1 VHWELRGENSLT
13 PLGGGGITARPS
25 RHRLSRTIS
34 ASQEMKFLRN
44 ETFAATIF
52 CALCV
57 IAVAS
62 RAAEKNQDRVRSIV
76 DNAIRALMVKDHIP
90 GMAVGIAI
98 AGTPRVFNYG
108 LASREPRKPVTDDT
122 LFELGSVS
130 KTFTATLASWA
141 EINNQLSLS
150 EKVGKYFPS
159 LQNSPFGNVSLLNLG
174 THTPGGLPLQ
184 VPEEVRN
191 EDQLLRYFKDW
202 RPAYAPGT
210 YRTYNNPGIG
220 TLGVITAKS
229 MGQDFTALIEQRLL
243 PALGMTS
250 SFINVPAS
258 RMADYAQG
266 YTQEGKA
273 VRMSV
278 GVLSSEA
285 YGIKSTAVDMIR
297 YVQASMNLLKV
308 DGELQRAIEN
318 THKGYFKAGVMTQDL
333 IWEQY
338 PYPVELNTLQEG
350 NSPEMI
356 FDPSPVTAIRPP
368 QTPQD
373 NVWINKTGSTNG
385 FGAYVAFVPAK
396 RLGIVI
402 LANTSFPI
410 EDRVTVAYTLLRSL
424 ADIR

>member
-1 VHWELRGENSLT
+1 
-13 PLGGGGITARPS
+13 
-25 RHRLSRTIS
+25 
-34 ASQEMKFLRN
+34 MKFLRKM
-44 ETFAATIF
+44 TCAATIF
-52 CALCV
+52 CILCV
-57 IAVAS
+57 VSVAS
-62 RAAEKNQDRVRSIV
+62 RAADKNQDRMRNIV
-76 DNAIRALMVKDHIP
+76 DSATRAVMVKDNIP
-90 GMAVGIAI
+90 GMAVGITI
-98 AGTPRVFNYG
+98 ADNTRVFNYG

-150 EKVGKYFPS
+150 EKVGKYLPS

-184 VPEEVRN
+184 VPDGIRS
-191 EDQLLRYFKDW
+191 EDQLLQYFKDW

-220 TLGVITAKS
+220 TLGVITAES
-229 MGQDFTALIEQRLL
+229 MGQDFTVLMEQRLL

-250 SFINVPAS
+250 TFINVPAS

-266 YTQEGKA
+266 YTEEDKA
-273 VRMSV
+273 VRMSA

-285 YGIKSTAVDMIR
+285 YGIKSTAADMIR
-297 YVQASMNLLKV
+297 YVQANMNLVKV
-308 DGELQRAIEN
+308 EGKLQRAIAN

-338 PYPVELNTLQEG
+338 SYPVELQTLLEG
-350 NSPEMI
+350 NSPQMI
-356 FDPSPVTAIRPP
+356 FDPSPVTEIRPP
-368 QTPQD
+368 QTPQGS
-373 NVWINKTGSTNG
+373 VWINKTGSTNG
-385 FGAYVAFVPAK
+385 FGAYVAFVPADH
-396 RLGIVI
+396 LGIVI

-410 EDRVTVAYTLLRSL
+410 EDRVTVAYELLRSL
-424 ADIR
+424 VDIH

>member
-1 VHWELRGENSLT
+1 MKSLRK
-13 PLGGGGITARPS
+13 I
-25 RHRLSRTIS
+25 
-34 ASQEMKFLRN
+34 
-44 ETFAATIF
+44 TFAATIL

-57 IAVAS
+57 ISVAS
-62 RAAEKNQDRVRSIV
+62 RAADKNQDRIRSIV
-76 DNAIRALMVKDHIP
+76 DNAIRAVMVKDNIP
-90 GMAVGIAI
+90 GMAVGITI
-98 AGTPRVFNYG
+98 AENPRVFNYG

-141 EINNQLSLS
+141 EINNQISLS
-150 EKVGKYFPS
+150 EKVGKYLPS
-159 LQNSPFGNVSLLNLG
+159 LQNSQFGNVSLLNLG

-184 VPEEVRN
+184 VPDGIRN
-191 EDQLLRYFKDW
+191 EDQLLQYFKDW

-229 MGQDFTALIEQRLL
+229 MGQDFTALMEQRLL
-243 PALGMTS
+243 PALSMTS
-250 SFINVPAS
+250 TFINVPAS

-266 YTQEGKA
+266 YTKEDKA
-273 VRMSV
+273 VRMSA

-285 YGIKSTAVDMIR
+285 YGIKSTAVDMIH
-297 YVQASMNLLKV
+297 YIQANMNLVKV
-308 DGELQRAIEN
+308 DGKLQRAIAN

-338 PYPVELNTLQEG
+338 SYPVELKTLLEG

-356 FDPSPVTAIRPP
+356 FDPSPVTEIRPP
-368 QTPQD
+368 QTPQG
-373 NVWINKTGSTNG
+373 NVWVNKTGSTNG
-385 FGAYVAFVPAK
+385 FGAYVAFIPAE

-410 EDRVTVAYTLLRSL
+410 EDRVTVAYKILRSL
-424 ADIR
+424 VDIR